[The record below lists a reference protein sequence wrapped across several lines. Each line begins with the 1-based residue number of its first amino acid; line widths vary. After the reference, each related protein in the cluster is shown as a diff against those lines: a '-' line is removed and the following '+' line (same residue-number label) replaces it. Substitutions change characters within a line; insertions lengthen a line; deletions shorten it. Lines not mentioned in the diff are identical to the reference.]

1 MNIIYAGNQGSK
13 DIKVASNKKSA
24 LEFLLS
30 NISNSK
36 KRKRLIEE
44 GIKENKCERC
54 GLSEWM
60 GQHIPLEL
68 HHIDFNHYNNDISNI
83 QILCSN
89 CHMQIHN
96 YNNNSKW
103 DSGATG

>member
-36 KRKRLIEE
+36 KRKCLIEE

-54 GLSEWM
+54 
-60 GQHIPLEL
+60 
-68 HHIDFNHYNNDISNI
+68 
-83 QILCSN
+83 
-89 CHMQIHN
+89 
-96 YNNNSKW
+96 
-103 DSGATG
+103 

>member
-1 MNIIYAGNQGSK
+1 MKNYQIHKLLKLNCKVETLKSYYKKMNIIYAGNQGGK

-60 GQHIPLEL
+60 G
-68 HHIDFNHYNNDISNI
+68 
-83 QILCSN
+83 
-89 CHMQIHN
+89 
-96 YNNNSKW
+96 
-103 DSGATG
+103 